1 MIDFIRRAFDSVRL
15 TRELSAAEDT
25 IADLTRQLKSIHQ
38 APSFREVC
46 TEFDASEYVPQ
57 LFDRVIDDLA
67 PFVER
72 DALKLLKTAFAGLGK
87 ETASR
92 PRMYGQVAENY
103 PDRVLEFRFE
113 LDRIGTSV
121 RVANFR

>member
-1 MIDFIRRAFDSVRL
+1 MTDFIRRAFDATRL

-25 IADLTRQLKSIHQ
+25 IADLNHQLKTMRQ
-38 APSFREVC
+38 APSFREVA
-46 TEFDASEYVPQ
+46 TDFDASEYVPQ

-87 ETASR
+87 ERGSR
-92 PRMYGQVAENY
+92 PKMYGQVAENY
-103 PDRVLEFRFE
+103 SDRVLEFRFE
-113 LDRIGTSV
+113 LDRMGTSV
-121 RVANFR
+121 RVATFR